1 MTGTIKLLSLLLLV
15 MSLQG
20 CLVFKT
26 VSYKIHLND
35 ANSGTV
41 NMDFKDIRSDAADV
55 SQLEQDKKQLFQDM
69 AKSDEFVSQMKS
81 EGRNILSRNLYVSN
95 GTLNGSVSY
104 SFNDISSVENL
115 VYQEPF
121 YYVTFGLEDSII
133 STNGEIILSDDY
145 KRIVWDNSI
154 TTLEFEWFSTN
165 TDNPNLV
172 ELVKYYDQEK

>member
-1 MTGTIKLLSLLLLV
+1 MIGIIKVLSLFLLAL
-15 MSLQG
+15 LFQG

-55 SQLEQDKKQLFQDM
+55 SQLEQDKKQLFQDI
-69 AKSDEFVSQMKS
+69 AKSDEFISQMKA
-81 EGRNILSRNLYVSN
+81 EGRNILSRNLYVADDK
-95 GTLNGSVSY
+95 LNGSVEY
-104 SFNDISSVENL
+104 SFKDISSVENL
-115 VYQEPF
+115 AYQEPF